1 MPLEKIHRFHLALT
15 TYVLNGIREYLS
27 RPRFHAFVS
36 RHLPP
41 PLLDA
46 IRVELDEP
54 VPVLLNAAEMTYL
67 VEFFEE
73 SLGHDHPWPV
83 DERVHRGWQATIPE
97 IREALTSVIAEEWA
111 QTSSRAV
118 RSLESTIA
126 ISEGL
131 AIIANWM
138 AELRRYLRICD
149 RTDYLPCPEGGF
161 PTPSAPAPP
170 EFSTPSAPTRAIEDG
185 KACRPMERRE
195 LSRRE
200 AAQYLGVSLDTLVEL
215 HRSGC
220 LLFRDASPPGSARP
234 LYRYAVKDLEEFI
247 QSGYRRESP
256 EPARAH
262 RRPSSRPQKY
272 DHLDLE

>member
-1 MPLEKIHRFHLALT
+1 MTNCRRVSGQNRHQ
-15 TYVLNGIREYLS
+15 S
-27 RPRFHAFVS
+27 R
-36 RHLPP
+36 
-41 PLLDA
+41 
-46 IRVELDEP
+46 
-54 VPVLLNAAEMTYL
+54 
-67 VEFFEE
+67 
-73 SLGHDHPWPV
+73 LGYDHPWPV

-149 RTDYLPCPEGGF
+149 RTDYLPCPEAAS
-161 PTPSAPAPP
+161 PRRPPSRHPSSPP
-170 EFSTPSAPTRAIEDG
+170 PSAPTRAIEDG
-185 KACRPMERRE
+185 KGCRPMERRE

-200 AAQYLGVSLDTLVEL
+200 AARFLGISLDTLVEL

-256 EPARAH
+256 EPARAP